1 MKKIINAIRDSYP
14 YKIYRN
20 FQCLNSW
27 QLYELQALESWKQSK
42 FQAPSPLFIKQNCI
56 IRNSINNAIW
66 VETGTYLGQTTR
78 ILSKYA
84 TKVYS
89 IEPEPDLYANA
100 KNYFKTYKNVEIINN
115 VSEKIFPILLQ
126 KLNGNINFW
135 LDGHYSGDI
144 TFKGEKETSIEIELQ
159 SISKNINHFNK
170 IAVLIDD
177 VRLFKKDSNYPPL
190 DILVDWARENKLN
203 WHIEHDIFVAK
214 N

>member
-1 MKKIINAIRDSYP
+1 M
-14 YKIYRN
+14 
-20 FQCLNSW
+20 
-27 QLYELQALESWKQSK
+27 
-42 FQAPSPLFIKQNCI
+42 
-56 IRNSINNAIW
+56 
-66 VETGTYLGQTTR
+66 
-78 ILSKYA
+78 
-84 TKVYS
+84 
-89 IEPEPDLYANA
+89 
-100 KNYFKTYKNVEIINN
+100 
-115 VSEKIFPILLQ
+115 LQ